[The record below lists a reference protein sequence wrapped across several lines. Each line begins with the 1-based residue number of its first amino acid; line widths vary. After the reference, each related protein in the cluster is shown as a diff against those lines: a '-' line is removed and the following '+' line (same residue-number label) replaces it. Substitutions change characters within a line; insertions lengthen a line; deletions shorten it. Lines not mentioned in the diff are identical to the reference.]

1 MEIWRS
7 WRYSIWLY
15 ALVVMFNTIKNIGIS
30 VFIMANLKLLARLG
44 LIVLLFFGIELIYAK
59 WQDPQLSLSEDLR
72 KYILYI
78 YTTLQ
83 IMLAAF
89 FIFQLKNV
97 VWGEKAQ
104 KVVEAKK
111 SFDNMPTNYKDILDI
126 DKYPRLK

>member
-1 MEIWRS
+1 
-7 WRYSIWLY
+7 
-15 ALVVMFNTIKNIGIS
+15 MFNAMKKIGIS
-30 VFIMANLKLLARLG
+30 IFIMANLKLLARLG
-44 LIVLLFFGIELIYAK
+44 LIILLFFGIELIYAK
-59 WQDPQLSLSEDLR
+59 WQDPQLNLSEDLR
-72 KYILYI
+72 RYILYI
-78 YTTLQ
+78 YTTFQ

>member
-1 MEIWRS
+1 
-7 WRYSIWLY
+7 
-15 ALVVMFNTIKNIGIS
+15 MFNAIKNIGIS
-30 VFIMANLKLLARLG
+30 IFIMANLKLLARLG
-44 LIVLLFFGIELIYAK
+44 LIILLFFGIELVYAK
-59 WQDPQLSLSEDLR
+59 WQDPQLNLSEDLR
-72 KYILYI
+72 RYILYI
-78 YTTLQ
+78 YTTFQ

-111 SFDNMPTNYKDILDI
+111 SVDNMPTNYKDILDI

>member
-1 MEIWRS
+1 
-7 WRYSIWLY
+7 
-15 ALVVMFNTIKNIGIS
+15 MFNTIKNIGIS

-97 VWGEKAQ
+97 VWGEKAE

-126 DKYPRLK
+126 KKYPKLK

>member
-1 MEIWRS
+1 
-7 WRYSIWLY
+7 
-15 ALVVMFNTIKNIGIS
+15 
-30 VFIMANLKLLARLG
+30 
-44 LIVLLFFGIELIYAK
+44 
-59 WQDPQLSLSEDLR
+59 
-72 KYILYI
+72 
-78 YTTLQ
+78 
-83 IMLAAF
+83 MLAAF

>member
-1 MEIWRS
+1 
-7 WRYSIWLY
+7 
-15 ALVVMFNTIKNIGIS
+15 MFNAIKNIGIS
-30 VFIMANLKLLARLG
+30 IFIMANLKLLARLG
-44 LIVLLFFGIELIYAK
+44 LIILLFFGIELVYAK
-59 WQDPQLSLSEDLR
+59 WQDPQLNLSEDLR
-72 KYILYI
+72 RYILYI
-78 YTTLQ
+78 YTTFQ